1 MSSEREFT
9 ERVLKASAQLGMLF
23 DVAKSTWLRDFHF
36 DISSEDWLKKSDAR
50 YGIQKYVDFL
60 IRLIEVE
67 YFYKSLD
74 AKARELRLRELKNG

>member
-60 IRLIEVE
+60 
-67 YFYKSLD
+67 
-74 AKARELRLRELKNG
+74 LRLMEIEYYYQSLAQKRAELVLRKLSI